1 MKFRVICS
9 STWDVDTILN
19 LYPHLRWYHTTI
31 MDNNLYINLRELG
44 EITELTSFANTS
56 ISLSMGD
63 ASTDYVPTIE
73 IVDEWVG

>member
-1 MKFRVICS
+1 
-9 STWDVDTILN
+9 
-19 LYPHLRWYHTTI
+19 